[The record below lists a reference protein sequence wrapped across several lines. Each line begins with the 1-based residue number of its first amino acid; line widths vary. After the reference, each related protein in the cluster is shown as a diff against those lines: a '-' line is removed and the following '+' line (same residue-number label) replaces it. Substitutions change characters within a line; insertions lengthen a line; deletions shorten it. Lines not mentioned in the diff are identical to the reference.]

1 MFYLIIAGGREFSN
15 YPVLRN
21 AVDYYIQ
28 KHGLTEV
35 TIVSGKA
42 RGADTLG
49 ETYAAER
56 GVPVWE
62 IPADWDGL
70 GKKAGHVRN
79 RQLGDVSNG
88 LVAFDTGGKG
98 TKGMVA
104 YAQEKGLNI
113 LVVDCTA
120 QKGS

>member
-56 GVPVWE
+56 GLPVWE
-62 IPADWDGL
+62 FPADWDGL

-79 RQLGDVSNG
+79 RQMGDVANG
-88 LVAFDTGGKG
+88 RVAFDTGGKG
-98 TKGMVA
+98 TKGMVV

>member
-56 GVPVWE
+56 GLPVWE
-62 IPADWDGL
+62 FPADWDGL

-79 RQLGDVSNG
+79 RQMGDVANG
-88 LVAFDTGGKG
+88 LVAFDTDGKG

>member
-56 GVPVWE
+56 GLPVWE
-62 IPADWDGL
+62 FPADWDGL
-70 GKKAGHVRN
+70 GKKAGTLPVCALAPEGVRGCFFFDLL
-79 RQLGDVSNG
+79 RAKKQPRSADVSAGNRHCKCRFP
-88 LVAFDTGGKG
+88 LRP
-98 TKGMVA
+98 
-104 YAQEKGLNI
+104 L
-113 LVVDCTA
+113 L
-120 QKGS
+120 

>member
-56 GVPVWE
+56 GLPVWE
-62 IPADWDGL
+62 FPADCDGL
-70 GKKAGHVRN
+70 
-79 RQLGDVSNG
+79 
-88 LVAFDTGGKG
+88 
-98 TKGMVA
+98 
-104 YAQEKGLNI
+104 
-113 LVVDCTA
+113 
-120 QKGS
+120 

>member
-56 GVPVWE
+56 GLPVWE
-62 IPADWDGL
+62 FPADWDGL

-79 RQLGDVSNG
+79 RQMGDVANG

-113 LVVDCTA
+113 LVVDCTT

>member
-56 GVPVWE
+56 GLPVWE
-62 IPADWDGL
+62 FPADWDGL

-79 RQLGDVSNG
+79 RQMGDVANG
-88 LVAFDTGGKG
+88 LVAFWNQKSSG
-98 TKGMVA
+98 TKGMID
-104 YAQEKGLNI
+104 YTQQKGLNI
-113 LVVDCTA
+113 LVVTY
-120 QKGS
+120 

>member
-56 GVPVWE
+56 GLPVWE
-62 IPADWDGL
+62 FPADWDGL

-79 RQLGDVSNG
+79 RQMGDVANG
-88 LVAFDTGGKG
+88 LVAFDTSGKG